1 MGMGQVGLPL
11 TVWRALGGGLSNVA
25 VAYALGGG
33 GLILVLLMAETYKK
47 FKVSNNNL
55 KKILRN
61 LKNRKKYDNLG
72 GLEGLISNRY

>member
-1 MGMGQVGLPL
+1 MGLPL

-33 GLILVLLMAETYKK
+33 DLILVLFMAETYKK

-55 KKILRN
+55 KKDTE
-61 LKNRKKYDNLG
+61 KFKKQKKV
-72 GLEGLISNRY
+72 